1 MNLPQKAD
9 SAAGFSRGAPH
20 GAPLANDPTGAS
32 RIVIGIG
39 ELAVS
44 ADTRSVLVT
53 HALGSCVAVCLWD
66 PASHVAGMLH
76 YLLPDSRV
84 NPVRAQ
90 QQPATFA
97 DLGIPQLFQEAYRL
111 GAVKARLIVK
121 LVGGADVTGV
131 QGQGLLEVGRRN
143 QVAAKNLLWRNGV
156 LIKAERLGGCE
167 PRNVTLSVADGSLRI
182 TSANQLV
189 ANL

>member
-1 MNLPQKAD
+1 MTVPQRLV
-9 SAAGFSRGAPH
+9 AAGTRPNGPSPA
-20 GAPLANDPTGAS
+20 APLASDPAARG
-32 RIVIGIG
+32 RIIIGIG
-39 ELAVS
+39 EYAVS
-44 ADTRSVLVT
+44 DDVSSVLVT
-53 HALGSCVAVCLWD
+53 HALGSCVAVCVWD
-66 PASHVAGMLH
+66 PATHVAGMLH

-97 DLGIPQLFQEAYRL
+97 DLGIPLLFQAAYKL
-111 GAVKARLIVK
+111 GAAKQRCVVK

-156 LIKAERLGGCE
+156 LIKAERLGGSE

-182 TSANQLV
+182 SSGNQVV
-189 ANL
+189 AEL

>member
-1 MNLPQKAD
+1 VIQPQTAD
-9 SAAGFSRGAPH
+9 QVPARPLSRTTSPPADAA
-20 GAPLANDPTGAS
+20 TQS

-39 ELAVS
+39 EYAVS
-44 ADTRSVLVT
+44 DKPGAVLVT

-66 PASHVAGMLH
+66 PASHVGGMLH
-76 YLLPDSRV
+76 FLLPDSRV
-84 NPVRAQ
+84 NPTRAQ

-97 DLGIPQLFQEAYRL
+97 DLGIPLLFQAAYKL
-111 GAVKARLIVK
+111 GAIKPRCVVR

-156 LIKAERLGGCE
+156 LIKAERLGGSE
-167 PRNVTLSVADGSLRI
+167 PRNVLLSVGDGSLRI
-182 TSANQLV
+182 TSGNQIV
-189 ANL
+189 AEL

>member
-1 MNLPQKAD
+1 MSYPQT
-9 SAAGFSRGAPH
+9 AGTVMPPQRGASRS
-20 GAPLANDPTGAS
+20 APLANDPSGSS
-32 RIVIGIG
+32 RMIIGIG
-39 ELAVS
+39 EFTV
-44 ADTRSVLVT
+44 ADDTSTVLVT

-66 PASHVAGMLH
+66 PAAHVAGMLH
-76 YLLPDSRV
+76 FLLPDSRV

-97 DLGIPQLFQEAYRL
+97 DLGIPILFQAAYKL
-111 GAVKARLIVK
+111 GAVKQRCVVK

-143 QVAAKNLLWRNGV
+143 QVAAKNILWRNGV

-167 PRNVTLSVADGSLRI
+167 PRNVLLSVSDGSLRI
-182 TSANQLV
+182 TSGNHVV
-189 ANL
+189 ADL